1 MNNVKNIKTTY
12 VVNEFFKTPSP
23 NSPTKIWI
31 TNHIIEMKVYDRGYA
46 NNSLERYRKV
56 SKTEYLDTET
66 GELIPVKTTPYQ
78 SRNVSSSSTRRNMNR
93 SFEKLRRLIN
103 ENFVCNPN
111 EAHLT
116 LTYRGLMKDRDQV
129 SEDFKKFWK
138 RLKYLYPAL
147 EYIAV
152 YELTGRYSW
161 HVHVLV
167 KNT

>member
-66 GELIPVKTTPYQ
+66 GELIHGENYP
-78 SRNVSSSSTRRNMNR
+78 SSEQKC
-93 SFEKLRRLIN
+93 FQQ
-103 ENFVCNPN
+103 F
-111 EAHLT
+111 
-116 LTYRGLMKDRDQV
+116 DQT
-129 SEDFKKFWK
+129 EHEPF
-138 RLKYLYPAL
+138 L
-147 EYIAV
+147 
-152 YELTGRYSW
+152 
-161 HVHVLV
+161 
-167 KNT
+167 

>member
-1 MNNVKNIKTTY
+1 
-12 VVNEFFKTPSP
+12 
-23 NSPTKIWI
+23 
-31 TNHIIEMKVYDRGYA
+31 
-46 NNSLERYRKV
+46 
-56 SKTEYLDTET
+56 
-66 GELIPVKTTPYQ
+66 
-78 SRNVSSSSTRRNMNR
+78 MNR

-138 RLKYLYPAL
+138 RLKYQYPAL

-167 KNT
+167 KNTGAESWSIKNTLYRKCGDMAIRKCRISGTMTMWEPILPVL